1 MSRLTEALEKLDN
14 AISKLEKAI
23 DGRVTTYEAQQ
34 RDLFSQLETERDKTK
49 AIAKELDGVIS
60 QIEKTL
66 QTNTAVQSS

>member
-1 MSRLTEALEKLDN
+1 MSRLTEALEKLDQ
-14 AISKLEKAI
+14 AISKLEKSI
-23 DGRVTTYEAQQ
+23 DARVSGYETQQ

-66 QTNTAVQSS
+66 QTSTVQQ

>member
-1 MSRLTEALEKLDN
+1 MSRLTAALEKLDL
-14 AISKLEKAI
+14 AISKLEKSI
-23 DGRVTTYEAQQ
+23 DSRVGRYETQQ

-66 QTNTAVQSS
+66 QTNTAVQ

>member
-1 MSRLTEALEKLDN
+1 MSRLTSALEKLDQ
-14 AISKLEKAI
+14 AITKLERSI
-23 DGRVTTYEAQQ
+23 DSRVTRYEGQQ

-66 QTNTAVQSS
+66 QTNSAVQ